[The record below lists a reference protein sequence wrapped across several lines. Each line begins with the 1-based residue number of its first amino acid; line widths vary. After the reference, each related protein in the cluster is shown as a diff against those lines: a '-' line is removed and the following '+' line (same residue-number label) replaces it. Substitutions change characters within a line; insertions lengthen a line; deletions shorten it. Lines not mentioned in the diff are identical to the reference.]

1 MANRG
6 SESLAAI
13 RITAPAKI
21 NLYLHVTGRRAD
33 GFHLLDSLVAFA
45 GVGDTVAVRP
55 ASRIGLVIDGP
66 LADRVPKGNR
76 NLVLAAARRL
86 AKATGTGNGAAIQL
100 TKRLPVAAG
109 LGGGSADAAAALR
122 ALAALWGVAGGLAGD
137 GGVLGAIAEILGADV
152 PVCLAGCAA
161 FVGGIG
167 ERITPA
173 PVLPRAWLVLANPGV
188 ALATPRVFA
197 ARAGHFA
204 KAARFTEPPATAGE
218 LATVLASRANG
229 LTAAA
234 VSLAPAVDVT
244 LAALAAEPAALL
256 TRMSGSG
263 ATCFALFAEADEAE
277 AAAARLTT
285 AHPDWWV
292 RAAPLLGQAPPDA
305 VDQSSSA

>member
-6 SESLAAI
+6 SESIAAI
-13 RITAPAKI
+13 RVTAPAKI

-45 GVGDTVAVRP
+45 GIGDTVAVRP
-55 ASRIGLVIDGP
+55 ASRLSLVIDGP
-66 LADRVPKGNR
+66 LADRLPKGNQ
-76 NLVLAAARRL
+76 NLVLAAARLL
-86 AKATGTGNGAAIQL
+86 AKATGTGDGAAIQL

-122 ALAALWGVAGGLAGD
+122 ALAALWGLAEE
-137 GGVLGAIAEILGADV
+137 GGVLGAIAETLGADV
-152 PVCLAGCAA
+152 PVCLAGCAS

-173 PVLPRAWLVLANPGV
+173 PVLPRAWLVLVNPGV

-197 ARAGHFA
+197 ARAGRFA
-204 KAARFTEPPATAGE
+204 KAARFTESPAAAGG
-218 LATVLASRANG
+218 LAAVLVLRANG
-229 LTAAA
+229 LTEAA
-234 VSLAPAVDVT
+234 VSLAPAVDET

-263 ATCFALFAEADEAE
+263 TTCFALFAEAAEAE

-292 RAAPLLGQAPPDA
+292 RAAPLLGQTPPGV
-305 VDQSSSA
+305 VD

>member
-21 NLYLHVTGRRAD
+21 NLYLHVTGQRAD

-66 LADRVPKGNR
+66 LADRVPKGNQ

-86 AKATGTGNGAAIQL
+86 AKATGTGDGAAIQL

-122 ALAALWGVAGGLAGD
+122 ALAALWGLAGE
-137 GGVLGAIAEILGADV
+137 GGVLGAIAETLGADV
-152 PVCLAGCAA
+152 PVCLAGGAA

-173 PVLPRAWLVLANPGV
+173 PVLPRAWLVLVNPGV

-204 KAARFTEPPATAGE
+204 KADRFTAAPATAGE
-218 LATVLASRANG
+218 LAAVLASRANG

-234 VSLAPAVDVT
+234 VSLAPAVAET

-263 ATCFALFAEADEAE
+263 ATCFALFAEAAEAE
-277 AAAARLTT
+277 AAAARLTV

>member
-6 SESLAAI
+6 SESIAAI
-13 RITAPAKI
+13 RVTAPAKI
-21 NLYLHVTGRRAD
+21 NLYLHVTGRRPD

-45 GVGDTVAVRP
+45 GIGDTVAVRP
-55 ASRIGLVIDGP
+55 ASRLDLVIDGP
-66 LADRVPKGNR
+66 LADRLPKGNQ
-76 NLVLAAARRL
+76 NLVLAAARLL
-86 AKATGTGNGAAIQL
+86 AKVTGTGDGAAIQL

-109 LGGGSADAAAALR
+109 LGGGSADAAAALK
-122 ALAALWGVAGGLAGD
+122 ALAALWGLAEAGA
-137 GGVLGAIAEILGADV
+137 VLGAIAETLGADV
-152 PVCLAGCAA
+152 PVCLVGCTS

-197 ARAGHFA
+197 ARTGRFA
-204 KAARFTEPPATAGE
+204 KAARFTEPPAAAGG
-218 LATVLASRANG
+218 LAAVLALRSNG
-229 LTAAA
+229 LTEAA
-234 VSLAPAVDVT
+234 VSLAPAVDET

-256 TRMSGSG
+256 TRMSCSG
-263 ATCFALFAEADEAE
+263 TTCFALFAEAAEAE

-292 RAAPLLGQAPPDA
+292 RAAPLLGQTPPGA
-305 VDQSSSA
+305 VD